1 MSSFYLRQEE
11 PHIGDTAT
19 HTLYGTVD
27 LVGKLKVEDN
37 CGDTFWIVEPIYGN
51 NELKIVRENDLENIG
66 YYGD

>member
-19 HTLYGTVD
+19 HTLYGTVY
-27 LVGKLKVEDN
+27 LVGKLKVEDSHE
-37 CGDTFWIVEPIYGN
+37 TFWLVELLYEN
-51 NELKIVRENDLENIG
+51 NELKIVRENDLEDIG